1 MVKALQNL
9 GDRLVGRLVPEVVA
23 EAGVQD
29 YQRVC
34 GCLWDSPGFM
44 YKVQNCVGGPSGGCG
59 ACYAIR
65 SCKP

>member
-29 YQRVC
+29 YQVSC
-34 GCLWDSPGFM
+34 GCVWESPG
-44 YKVQNCVGGPSGGCG
+44 YSKKVKNCVGSKCG
-59 ACYAIR
+59 ACYR
-65 SCKP
+65 VGSC